1 MQLSIKSK
9 KRNEDAL
16 MDTEGIRNAILEH
29 VTASPARLTPQA
41 LKKTISETYGHNK
54 ARAKAALKDLVA
66 RGELE
71 YTYEFGST
79 YLVPAFNKPVRIS
92 AHVVVKPPGHL
103 YRPLTDDVV
112 IQIKP
117 GAAFGGGR
125 HPTTRLSV
133 KAIEYILKKVRPD
146 WLDRNCAVLD
156 IGTGSGILAIAA
168 VCLGVKKALGIDIDP
183 CAIAEAAE
191 NIAFNNLQ
199 NRIVISDRSID
210 TIDQV
215 FLMVIANLRYPSL
228 KNYYPQI
235 SKLTDSGGWAVL
247 SGFRLH
253 ERDDLMGLYTADHFE
268 CIQTAAELDWAVS
281 VLKKK

>member
-1 MQLSIKSK
+1 MQLLIKRK
-9 KRNEDAL
+9 KHNEDAL
-16 MDTEGIRNAILEH
+16 MDIERIRNAILEH

-41 LKKTISETYGHNK
+41 LKKTISETYGLDK
-54 ARAKAALKDLVA
+54 ARAKAALNDLVA

-92 AHVVVKPPGHL
+92 AHVVVKPPGHR

-112 IQIKP
+112 IQIRP

-133 KAIEYILKKVRPD
+133 KAIEFLLNDVRPD
-146 WLDRNCAVLD
+146 RLNENCSVLD

-168 VCLGVKKALGIDIDP
+168 VCLGVKKGLGIDIDP

-191 NIAFNNLQ
+191 NIALNNLQ
-199 NRIVISDRSID
+199 NRIFISNRSID

-228 KNYYPQI
+228 INYYPQI

-253 ERDDLMGLYTADHFE
+253 EQEDLMGLYTANYFE
-268 CIQTAAELDWAVS
+268 CIQTTAELDWAAML
-281 VLKKK
+281 LKRI